1 MPVRVNVVGLT
12 ASPEFD
18 ESEVMV
24 GSGCCAVPESD
35 RTSSLGN
42 VLLFVFVNRM
52 LPLTPPLSLDSG
64 LNATPKAQ

>member
-1 MPVRVNVVGLT
+1 MPVRVNVVGFS
-12 ASPEFD
+12 ASPELD

-24 GSGCCAVPESD
+24 GNGCCAMPDRD

-42 VLLFVFVNRM
+42 VLLFVLVKRT

-64 LNATPKAQ
+64 VNATPKAQ